1 MVALAEA
8 PGVSAAPER
17 KLASPARA
25 SPAKAS
31 AIAVT
36 PDEEAAPSVKPS
48 SLIQMLEG
56 REDKLALWVGIA
68 ISFFIIGWICGGNFY
83 LRRDRRRSRKLTF

>member
-1 MVALAEA
+1 MVVLAEA

-36 PDEEAAPSVKPS
+36 PDEAAPSDKPA

-56 REDKLALWVGIA
+56 REDKLALWVGTA
-68 ISFFIIGWICGGNFY
+68 IFFFIIGWICGGNFY
-83 LRRDRRRSRKLTF
+83 LRRDRRRSRKLRF